1 LQRRGSLDEVQE
13 EEEEL
18 KSENLSD
25 DAPFGGFQNIT
36 STFIDQSN
44 FSYFRPFKHDLKM
57 QKR

>member
-1 LQRRGSLDEVQE
+1 VQE